1 MLKCKNLFCWR
12 VTYLYVVW
20 SAYVFFLINCYS
32 DNVYTLVF
40 KVAQLWWHFCNAVYH
55 LQSLA
60 SYRIKNGLQQYYLEV
75 ANWLHKNY
83 IMAPL
88 TNMVKSYVWID
99 MWARIFPQLVCNL
112 CNIPRLC
119 LFGFHCT
126 FCSSY
131 SCSWHNVI
139 NTGARHHDGN
149 SFFTTHNNHCLDVFI

>member
-60 SYRIKNGLQQYYLEV
+60 SYRIKKWPTAILFRSSKLVAQKLHNGPIDEHGKELCM
-75 ANWLHKNY
+75 NWYVGKDISSSCMQSLKHSKTLPFW
-83 IMAPL
+83 IPL
-88 TNMVKSYVWID
+88 Y
-99 MWARIFPQLVCNL
+99 FL
-112 CNIPRLC
+112 
-119 LFGFHCT
+119 
-126 FCSSY
+126 
-131 SCSWHNVI
+131 
-139 NTGARHHDGN
+139 
-149 SFFTTHNNHCLDVFI
+149 